1 MNFSHKGIQNRKHQ
15 LESAATHR
23 LHKLQLMG
31 IRLTL
36 IGLIFI
42 SLFAGSFLIGMYTS
56 ILSSTPDVNSILAQ
70 PFCWKFPDWDVHK
83 HLIFDTGCELYPDC
97 SKRLYNNDCG
107 Q

>member
-23 LHKLQLMG
+23 LHKLQLIG

-36 IGLIFI
+36 IGLIF
-42 SLFAGSFLIGMYTS
+42 GR
-56 ILSSTPDVNSILAQ
+56 
-70 PFCWKFPDWDVHK
+70 PFCRKFPDWNVYK
-83 HLIFDTGCELYPDC
+83 HFIFDAGCELYPDC
-97 SKRLYNNDCG
+97 SKGLYNDNCG